1 MMKQIPDVI
10 DKPQFLKFVEVY
22 AKKFRAQNGFGNRWL
37 HEYQDMEK
45 RGLFKPT
52 IIKAL
57 YKKILEDKFYLG
69 FIREQAIYYI
79 GVYAQDA
86 AEAYYKAREDYL
98 YKIVLVTGET
108 AVDDDDDEYT
118 ELEYDEAVEICKA
131 LNEEAEEELFFV
143 KRM

>member
-1 MMKQIPDVI
+1 MVKQIPDVI
-10 DKPQFLKFVEVY
+10 DRPQFLKFVEVY
-22 AKKFRAQNGFGNRWL
+22 TNKFKANNGFGRWL
-37 HEYQDMEK
+37 HEYQDMDE
-45 RGLFKPT
+45 RGLFKPA
-52 IIKAL
+52 IVKAL
-57 YKKILEDKFYLG
+57 YKKILLDKFYLG

-86 AEAYYKAREDYL
+86 AEAYYKTREAYL
-98 YKIVLVTGET
+98 YKITIITGET

-118 ELEYDEAVEICKA
+118 ELEYDEAVEICNA

>member
-1 MMKQIPDVI
+1 MINKIPDVI

-22 AKKFRAQNGFGNRWL
+22 TKKFIANNGFGRWL
-37 HEYQDMEK
+37 HEYKDMEA
-45 RGLFKPT
+45 RGLFKPA
-52 IIKAL
+52 IVKAL
-57 YKKILEDKFYLG
+57 YKKILQDNFHLG

-79 GVYAQDA
+79 GVFAQDA
-86 AEAYYKAREDYL
+86 TEAYYKTREMYL
-98 YKIVLVTGET
+98 YKIVIITGET

-118 ELEYDEAVEICKA
+118 ELEYDEAVEICKS

>member
-1 MMKQIPDVI
+1 MKQIPTVI

-22 AKKFRAQNGFGNRWL
+22 TKKFIANNGFGRWL
-37 HEYQDMEK
+37 HEYQDMEA

-57 YKKILEDKFYLG
+57 YKKILQDKFYLG
-69 FIREQAIYYI
+69 FIREQAVYYI
-79 GVYAQDA
+79 GVLAQDA
-86 AEAYYKAREDYL
+86 TEAYYSTREMYL
-98 YKIVLVTGET
+98 YKIVIITGET

-118 ELEYDEAVEICKA
+118 ELEYDEAVEICKS

>member
-1 MMKQIPDVI
+1 MIKQIPDVI

-22 AKKFRAQNGFGNRWL
+22 TKKFRANNGFGRWL
-37 HEYQDMEK
+37 HEYQDMEA
-45 RGLFKPT
+45 RGLFKPA

-57 YKKILEDKFYLG
+57 YKKILQDNFHLG
-69 FIREQAIYYI
+69 FIREQAVYYI
-79 GVYAQDA
+79 GVFAQDA
-86 AEAYYKAREDYL
+86 AEAYYKTCDAYL
-98 YKIVLVTGET
+98 YKITIITGET

-118 ELEYDEAVEICKA
+118 ELEYNEAIEICKA

>member
-1 MMKQIPDVI
+1 MINKIPDVI

-22 AKKFRAQNGFGNRWL
+22 AKKFRANNGFGRWL
-37 HEYQDMEK
+37 HEYQDMEA

-57 YKKILEDKFYLG
+57 YKKILQDKFYLG

-79 GVYAQDA
+79 GVFAQDA

-98 YKIVLVTGET
+98 YKIVIITGET

-118 ELEYDEAVEICKA
+118 ELEYDEAVEICKS

>member
-22 AKKFRAQNGFGNRWL
+22 TKKFIAQKGFGYRWL
-37 HEYQDMEK
+37 HEYQDMEA

-52 IIKAL
+52 IVKAL
-57 YKKILEDKFYLG
+57 YKKILQDNFHLG

-79 GVYAQDA
+79 GVLAQDA

-98 YKIVLVTGET
+98 YKITIITGET

-131 LNEEAEEELFFV
+131 LNDEAEEKLFFV

>member
-1 MMKQIPDVI
+1 MIKPIPDVI

-22 AKKFRAQNGFGNRWL
+22 TKKFRANNGFGRWL
-37 HEYQDMEK
+37 HEYQDMEA
-45 RGLFKPT
+45 RGLFKPA
-52 IIKAL
+52 IVKAL
-57 YKKILEDKFYLG
+57 YKKILQDNFRLG

-79 GVYAQDA
+79 GVFAQDA

-98 YKIVLVTGET
+98 YKITIITGET

-118 ELEYDEAVEICKA
+118 ELEYDEAIEICKA
-131 LNEEAEEELFFV
+131 LNDEAEEELFFV

>member
-1 MMKQIPDVI
+1 MIKPIPDVI

-22 AKKFRAQNGFGNRWL
+22 TKKFRANNGFGRWL
-37 HEYQDMEK
+37 HEYQDMEA

-57 YKKILEDKFYLG
+57 YKKILQDKFYLG

-79 GVYAQDA
+79 GAFAQDA

-98 YKIVLVTGET
+98 YKIVIITGET

-118 ELEYDEAVEICKA
+118 ELEYDEAVEICID
-131 LNEEAEEELFFV
+131 NVF
-143 KRM
+143 

>member
-37 HEYQDMEK
+37 HEYQDMEN

-98 YKIVLVTGET
+98 YRIVLVTGET

>member
-1 MMKQIPDVI
+1 MIKQIPDVI

-22 AKKFRAQNGFGNRWL
+22 TKKFKANNGFGRWL
-37 HEYQDMEK
+37 HEYKDMDA
-45 RGLFKPT
+45 RGLFKPVVVRE
-52 IIKAL
+52 L
-57 YKKILEDKFYLG
+57 YKKILQDKFYLG

-86 AEAYYKAREDYL
+86 AEAYYKTREAYL
-98 YKIVLVTGET
+98 YKIVLITGET
-108 AVDDDDDEYT
+108 AVDEDDDEYT

-143 KRM
+143 KRL

>member
-1 MMKQIPDVI
+1 MIKPIPDVI

-22 AKKFRAQNGFGNRWL
+22 TKKFRANNGFGRWL
-37 HEYQDMEK
+37 HEYQDMEA
-45 RGLFKPT
+45 RGLFKPA
-52 IIKAL
+52 IVKAL
-57 YKKILEDKFYLG
+57 YKKILQDNFYLG

-79 GVYAQDA
+79 GVFAQDA

-98 YKIVLVTGET
+98 YKITIITGET

-118 ELEYDEAVEICKA
+118 ELEYDEAVEICKT
-131 LNEEAEEELFFV
+131 LNDEAEEELFFV

>member
-1 MMKQIPDVI
+1 MIQYSDVI
-10 DKPQFLKFVEVY
+10 EKPQFLKFIDVY
-22 AKKFRAQNGFGNRWL
+22 AKRFIANNGFGRWL
-37 HEYQDMEK
+37 HEYKDMEA

-52 IIKAL
+52 ILKAL
-57 YKKILEDKFYLG
+57 YIKILKDEFRLS
-69 FIREQAIYYI
+69 FVREQAVYYI
-79 GVYAQDA
+79 GVSAQEA
-86 AEAYYKAREDYL
+86 AEAYYKAREMYL
-98 YKIVLVTGET
+98 YKITVITGET

>member
-1 MMKQIPDVI
+1 MVKQIPDVI

-22 AKKFRAQNGFGNRWL
+22 TKKFKVNNGFGRWL
-37 HEYQDMEK
+37 HEYQDMEA
-45 RGLFKPT
+45 RGLFKPA
-52 IIKAL
+52 IVKAL
-57 YKKILEDKFYLG
+57 YKKILQDNFHLG

-79 GVYAQDA
+79 GVFAQDA

-98 YKIVLVTGET
+98 YKITIITGET

-131 LNEEAEEELFFV
+131 LNDEAEEELFFV
-143 KRM
+143 KQM

>member
-1 MMKQIPDVI
+1 MINKIPDVI

-22 AKKFRAQNGFGNRWL
+22 TKKFRANNGFGRWL
-37 HEYQDMEK
+37 HEYQDMEA

-57 YKKILEDKFYLG
+57 YKKILQDKFYLG
-69 FIREQAIYYI
+69 FIREQAVYYI
-79 GVYAQDA
+79 GVFAQDA
-86 AEAYYKAREDYL
+86 TEAYYKTREMYL
-98 YKIVLVTGET
+98 YKIVVVTGET

-118 ELEYDEAVEICKA
+118 ELEYDEAVEICKS